1 VGRARDE
8 AGPERG
14 LSGPARP
21 KTTSPTAAAKLTEAV
36 DQPGSP
42 VIVRRNAPGAE
53 RTPAVIR
60 TTTTV
65 TATTAQP

>member
-1 VGRARDE
+1 VGRSRQGRSRARTERAGEAEDDE
-8 AGPERG
+8 PDRG
-14 LSGPARP
+14 GEAD
-21 KTTSPTAAAKLTEAV
+21 EAV